1 MLMIDAVAIYVLLLL
16 FAIVVV
22 VCVRSRRIV
31 QAGQEIIV
39 NKSCT
44 LFMLVLVLDL

>member
-1 MLMIDAVAIYVLLLL
+1 MLMIDAVAILLLLL
-16 FAIVVV
+16 FAIV

-44 LFMLVLVLDL
+44 LLMLVLVLDL